1 MCGHYA
7 GVRAGMSSSSAEF
20 LVSSEPQPGD
30 LDAGLQPV
38 ERAYAHVIRIFTA
51 LILVPIVIGAGVLN
65 MALAQDGRIDHGA
78 IVVPVLALAAF
89 IIVFMPQRR
98 WRRWGYAHADEQLRV
113 ARGWMFRT
121 DTIVPF
127 RRIQH
132 IDVAQGP
139 IERLFGLSSLT
150 VHTAGTHNSI
160 VTLPGLKRADAEALR
175 DMMRLHIR
183 REAE

>member
-1 MCGHYA
+1 MA
-7 GVRAGMSSSSAEF
+7 SSSAEF
-20 LVSSEPQPGD
+20 MAPDEAAANGLS
-30 LDAGLQPV
+30 AGLRPV
-38 ERAYAHVIRIFTA
+38 ERAYIHVIRIGTA
-51 LILVPIVIGAGVLN
+51 LFAVPLVIGAGVLN
-65 MALAQDGRIDHGA
+65 FALANKDKVEHGA
-78 IVVPVLALAAF
+78 ILIPALALAAF
-89 IIVFMPQRR
+89 IVVFLPQRR

-113 ARGWMFRT
+113 ARGWLVRT

-139 IERLFGLSSLT
+139 IERLFGLASLT

-160 VTLPGLKRADAEALR
+160 VTLPGLSRDDAEAMR

>member
-1 MCGHYA
+1 MA
-7 GVRAGMSSSSAEF
+7 SSSAELSF
-20 LVSSEPQPGD
+20 PAEPQP
-30 LDAGLQPV
+30 DALASGLQPV
-38 ERAYAHVIRIFTA
+38 DRAYAHVIRIGTA
-51 LILVPIVIGAGVLN
+51 LILVQIVIGAGVLEVV
-65 MALAQDGRIDHGA
+65 LVGEGLIEHGA
-78 IVVPVLALAAF
+78 ILAPLLAFAAF
-89 IIVFMPQRR
+89 ILVFLPQRK
-98 WRRWGYAHADEQLRV
+98 WRRWGYAHAEEHLRV

-139 IERLFGLSSLT
+139 IERLFGLASLT

-160 VTLPGLKRADAEALR
+160 VTLPGLQRTDAEALR

>member
-1 MCGHYA
+1 
-7 GVRAGMSSSSAEF
+7 MSLTSAELF
-20 LVSSEPQPGD
+20 DTAEPDGNT
-30 LDAGLQPV
+30 LDSGLQPV
-38 ERAYAHVIRIFTA
+38 ERSYIQVIRIYTA
-51 LILVPIVIGAGVLN
+51 LILLPVLIGAGVLEF
-65 MALAQDGRIDHGA
+65 ALVGKGHIEHGA
-78 IVVPVLALAAF
+78 ILAPVLAFAAF
-89 IIVFMPQRR
+89 ILVFLPQRR

-139 IERLFGLSSLT
+139 IERLFALASLT

-160 VTLPGLKRADAEALR
+160 VTLPGLTRSDAEALR
-175 DMMRLHIR
+175 NMMRLHIR

>member
-1 MCGHYA
+1 MA
-7 GVRAGMSSSSAEF
+7 SSSADLF
-20 LVSSEPQPGD
+20 VPAEPD
-30 LDAGLQPV
+30 RHDALGSGLQPV
-38 ERAYAHVIRIFTA
+38 ERSFIQVIRVTTA
-51 LILVPIVIGAGVLN
+51 MIVLPVLIGAGVLEF
-65 MALAQDGRIDHGA
+65 ALVGKGHIEHGA
-78 IVVPVLALAAF
+78 ILAPVLAFAAF
-89 IIVFMPQRR
+89 ILVFLPQRR

-139 IERLFGLSSLT
+139 IERLFGLASLT

-160 VTLPGLKRADAEALR
+160 VTLPGLTRSNAEALR